1 MDFFALVKD
10 EFLIR
15 NFCVDVGD
23 FVVVDFYAAALDK
36 SSRLAFAGSNARRD
50 ENIGDFNS
58 SFAYGFFGHVL
69 AASESAFRM
78 FERKFGRVFI
88 VNDSG
93 KFVGKNF
100 LCPID
105 AFVLVFHEF
114 RYFVEVEERK

>member
-50 ENIGDFNS
+50 ENIGEFNS
-58 SFAYGFFGHVL
+58 SFAYGFFR
-69 AASESAFRM
+69 ACPRRFRK
-78 FERKFGRVFI
+78 RLSTV
-88 VNDSG
+88 
-93 KFVGKNF
+93 
-100 LCPID
+100 
-105 AFVLVFHEF
+105 
-114 RYFVEVEERK
+114 